1 VFFITIAFTAL
12 FPDVVL
18 WLPKW
23 FLPQSVGCFLN
34 PSGAGWICPK

>member
-1 VFFITIAFTAL
+1 
-12 FPDVVL
+12 VL

-34 PSGAGWICPK
+34 PSGAGWVCPK